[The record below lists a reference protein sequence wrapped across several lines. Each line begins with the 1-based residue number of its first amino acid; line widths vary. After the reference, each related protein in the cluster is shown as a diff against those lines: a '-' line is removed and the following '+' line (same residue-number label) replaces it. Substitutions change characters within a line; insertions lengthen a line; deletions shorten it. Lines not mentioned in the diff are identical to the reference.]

1 MVGKTL
7 NAWPKILNFLLR
19 NGEIYSFWS
28 MIMTFVKPVWYV
40 SNVPGI
46 VSNIL
51 QIIPNLLFIHNM
63 F

>member
-40 SNVPGI
+40 CNVPGI